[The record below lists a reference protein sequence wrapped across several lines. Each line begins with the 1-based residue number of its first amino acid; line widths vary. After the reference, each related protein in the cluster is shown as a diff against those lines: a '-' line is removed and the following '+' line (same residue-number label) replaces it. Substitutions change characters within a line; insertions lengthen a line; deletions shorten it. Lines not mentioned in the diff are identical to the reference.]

1 MIWFWFIDLY
11 KGVVSAQVFSP
22 YCVTK
27 YGVEAFGD
35 SLRREMR
42 RFNVQVSVIEPGA
55 KRTPLLQKSEV
66 LTDGLKALWNKLSEE
81 KKREYGEDY
90 IEDGKKWFYLGVVRC
105 MLCLKDWGTNLTT
118 TKVTF
123 QNETGFENQKFRIQR
138 PPPLVWTGFSPCSW
152 Y

>member
-1 MIWFWFIDLY
+1 M
-11 KGVVSAQVFSP
+11 VSAQVFSP

-42 RFNVQVSVIEPGA
+42 PFNVQVSVIEPGA

-81 KKREYGEDY
+81 KKESTVKTILRTVRSDF
-90 IEDGKKWFYLGVVRC
+90 IWALLGV
-105 MLCLKDWGTNLTT
+105 
-118 TKVTF
+118 
-123 QNETGFENQKFRIQR
+123 
-138 PPPLVWTGFSPCSW
+138 CSA
-152 Y
+152 